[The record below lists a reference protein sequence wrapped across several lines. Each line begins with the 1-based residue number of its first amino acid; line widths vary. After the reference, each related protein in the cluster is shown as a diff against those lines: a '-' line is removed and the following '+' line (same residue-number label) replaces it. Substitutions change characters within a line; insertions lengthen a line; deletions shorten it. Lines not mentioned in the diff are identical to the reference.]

1 MSRRLLILIGLG
13 GSFLEVFLPRTAALI
28 PYGTGPSD
36 LNNAQNT
43 TPPANGAPWY
53 NLVQFGQNNASG
65 VYLGNGYVLTAHHVS
80 MVDSGLVINGV
91 SYNRDT
97 SFTPLQI
104 TENEGTTAY
113 ADFVD
118 LKLIKILGS
127 PPLPVLQN
135 LPLNF
140 SSSDLSLSSTLMGWG
155 VGKGSIISNQG
166 WYWGGDNTR
175 AQRWGTSTTASTSS
189 KASYSGYEYDAL
201 RTNFYR
207 LYGSDTSEIA
217 LGDSGGGLFQKFS
230 GTWKLSGITTSVL
243 QYLSG
248 AAQYDGILG
257 GSDQPDAA
265 EFVRISRYGY
275 LLRYE
280 NWASAKL
287 GSPTASATADPDGD
301 GVKNLIEYASQ
312 TNPSQPSVTALPQVG
327 KEGDFL
333 TLTYTQLLSATDL
346 NYAVEES
353 SNLTDWLV
361 STVITEVVSTSGLTQ
376 LVKAKVAIN
385 GASQKFLRLRVT
397 RLP

>member
-1 MSRRLLILIGLG
+1 
-13 GSFLEVFLPRTAALI
+13 
-28 PYGTGPSD
+28 
-36 LNNAQNT
+36 
-43 TPPANGAPWY
+43 
-53 NLVQFGQNNASG
+53 
-65 VYLGNGYVLTAHHVS
+65 
-80 MVDSGLVINGV
+80 
-91 SYNRDT
+91 
-97 SFTPLQI
+97 
-104 TENEGTTAY
+104 
-113 ADFVD
+113 
-118 LKLIKILGS
+118 
-127 PPLPVLQN
+127 
-135 LPLNF
+135 
-140 SSSDLSLSSTLMGWG
+140 MGWG

-166 WYWGGDNTR
+166 WLWGGDNTR

-189 KASYSGYEYDAL
+189 TASYSGYQYDAL
-201 RTNFYR
+201 RTYFYR

-265 EFVRISRYGY
+265 EFVRVSRYGY

-287 GSPTASATADPDGD
+287 GSPTASATADADGD

-312 TNPSQPSVTALPQVG
+312 TNPNQPSVAALPQVG

-353 SNLTDWLV
+353 SNLTNWLV